1 MRKTKIIATIGP
13 SSWDRDTLGRLI
25 ATGMDC
31 ARLNFSHGTPAE
43 HGKVIEMVRQ
53 LSEEQGRTVSILQDL
68 GGIKMRLGEL
78 RESVHINPGDEVSL
92 VPEANSSR
100 DDVIP
105 FPQPEIMKNLRP
117 GHQIFIA
124 DGTIRLEVVGMSGSQ
139 IRAQV
144 RNGGTLSSFKGVN
157 LPGVSIDRPVLTKE
171 DKAALRFGVEQEVDW
186 VAVSFVRT
194 ADDIRYARAYL
205 EAIGSDSLVMAKL
218 EREEGIDNL
227 ASILQEVDG
236 VMVARGDLGVEIP
249 MERVPIVQKEVVNKA
264 NEVGR
269 VSVIAT
275 QILRSMVESPTPTRA
290 EVSDITNAVID
301 GCDAILLSD
310 ETAMGHFPVEAVRV
324 ADVTIREAEGIY
336 PYHKDLSSSDR
347 TQAIA
352 SAAARLVRSLQAKP
366 IVITSTGR
374 AAFEISRFRP
384 DADIMVFSHSAAV
397 LRRIS
402 LGWGICPVGVI
413 PPEQDVAKLVHS
425 LVKPALDIDMINE
438 SDVVIIVHGFLPG
451 VSGTTNT
458 IHVLDMWEYLDHAG
472 IPIEAKSGSGVSTPT
487 PR

>member
-13 SSWDRDTLGRLI
+13 SSRDRDTLERLI

-31 ARLNFSHGTPAE
+31 ARLNFSHGSHAE
-43 HGKVIEMVRQ
+43 HGEVIETVRK
-53 LSEEQGRTVSILQDL
+53 LSRDQGRTVSILQDL

-78 RESVHINPGDEVSL
+78 RESVQVNPGDEVSL
-92 VPEANSSR
+92 VPTANSSR
-100 DDVIP
+100 DDLIP
-105 FPQPEIMKNLRP
+105 FPQPEIMKSLRP
-117 GHQIFIA
+117 GHHVFIA
-124 DGTIRLEVVGMSGSQ
+124 DGTIRLEVVGTNGSE
-139 IRAQV
+139 IRVQV

-157 LPGVSIDRPVLTKE
+157 LPGVSIDRPVLTDE
-171 DKAALRFGVEQEVDW
+171 DKAALRFGVSQEVDW

-194 ADDIRYARAYL
+194 VEDIRYARAYL
-205 EAIGSDSLVMAKL
+205 EDIGSNSLVMAKL
-218 EREEGIDNL
+218 EREEGIENL

-249 MERVPIVQKEVVNKA
+249 MERVPIVQKEVVIKA

-310 ETAMGHFPVEAVRV
+310 ETAVGDYPVEAVRV
-324 ADVTIREAEGIY
+324 ADVTIREAERIY
-336 PYHKDLSSSDR
+336 PYHKDLSSTDR

-384 DADIMVFSHSAAV
+384 DADIIVFSHSAAV
-397 LRRIS
+397 LRRMS

-413 PPEQDVAKLVHS
+413 PPERDVAKLVHS
-425 LVKPALDIDMINE
+425 LVKPALDSDMINE
-438 SDVVIIVHGFLPG
+438 SDLVIIIHGFLPG

-458 IHVLDMWEYLDHAG
+458 IQVLDMREYLERG
-472 IPIEAKSGSGVSTPT
+472 IIPIEAEAGSGVSTPT